1 MSDLWRDDFL
11 TGSPLLAPLAW
22 LAAHQQWRHWPGQAE
37 LDALLAHVGG
47 RSCQALRFV
56 LPDSVPANA
65 RYYEQRIHDT
75 GQIPTRH
82 ENWHDLYNALTW
94 LSFPRIKHALNRRH
108 VEELQAAASR
118 QQRGSRRDAAT
129 LLDESGVLLACS
141 EPRLI
146 ELLADHAWEAL
157 FVGHRAAWGRSI
169 SAHIIGHALHE
180 KALTPYLGFTGKA
193 LPVVVD
199 PVFFSLAPDEQRLH
213 LDSTIAAGFAAHG
226 FLPGPRTL
234 LPLPLL
240 GVPGWWPGNADT
252 DFYRNTDYFRPKR
265 THRGRLAAPSVEG

>member
-1 MSDLWRDDFL
+1 MSDTWRDDFL

-22 LAAHQQWRHWPGQAE
+22 LGAHQQWRCWPGQAE
-37 LDALLAHVGG
+37 LDALLALAGG
-47 RSCQALRFV
+47 PHCRSLRFV
-56 LPDSVPANA
+56 LPDTVPDDG

-82 ENWHDLYNALTW
+82 ENWHDLYNALAW
-94 LSFPRIKHALNRRH
+94 LSFPQIKRALNRRH
-108 VEELQAAASR
+108 VEELQAAGNR

-146 ELLADHAWEAL
+146 ELLAEHAWAAL
-157 FVGHRAAWGRSI
+157 FLDCREAWGQSI
-169 SAHIIGHALHE
+169 SAHVIGHALHE

-193 LPVVVD
+193 LPVEVD
-199 PVFFSLAPDEQRLH
+199 RAFFSLAPAAQRLH
-213 LDSTIAAGFAAHG
+213 LDSAVAAGFAARD
-226 FLPGPRTL
+226 FLPSPRTL

-240 GVPGWWPGNADT
+240 GVPGWWPDNAVA

-265 THRGRLAAPSVEG
+265 VRPGTPAPSPVVG

>member
-1 MSDLWRDDFL
+1 MSDAWRDDFL

-22 LAAHQQWRHWPGQAE
+22 LGAHQQWQHWPGQAE
-37 LDALLAHVGG
+37 LDALLARAGG
-47 RSCQALRFV
+47 PRCRSLRFV
-56 LPDSVPANA
+56 LPDSVPDDA

-94 LSFPRIKHALNRRH
+94 LSFPRIKHVLNQRH
-108 VEELQAAASR
+108 VEELQAAGSR

-141 EPRLI
+141 KPRLI

-157 FVGHRAAWGRSI
+157 FVDCRKAWGQSI

-193 LPVVVD
+193 LPVMVD
-199 PVFFSLAPDEQRLH
+199 PAFFALAPDAQRLH
-213 LDSTIAAGFAAHG
+213 LDRVVAAGFAAHD
-226 FLPGPRTL
+226 FLPGPRAL

-240 GVPGWWPGNADT
+240 GVPGWWPGNADAG
-252 DFYRNTDYFRPKR
+252 FYRNTDYFRPKR
-265 THRGRLAAPSVEG
+265 ARPGTPAPSPAAG